1 MNRIQKGK
9 DGENLAVQFLLSKEF
24 SILERNFRN
33 SSGEVDIIAL
43 KDQTIYFIEVKNWK
57 TNEPLPLEVFTQR
70 KINKM
75 KNLAEYY
82 FCFKNQ
88 KESDYYV
95 SFGLIFIRKDTI
107 EFFFDL
113 F

>member
-1 MNRIQKGK
+1 IDSYALIAFYDLTGKSLFSDFVLPHQRIDTSHLPPG
-9 DGENLAVQFLLSKEF
+9 F
-24 SILERNFRN
+24 
-33 SSGEVDIIAL
+33 
-43 KDQTIYFIEVKNWK
+43 YFIEVKNWK

-75 KNLAEYY
+75 KSLAEYY
-82 FCFKNQ
+82 FWIRNE
-88 KESDYYV
+88 KENDYYV
-95 SFGLIFIRKDTI
+95 SFALIFIRKDTI